1 MRSANV
7 KRASR
12 RWNLGEEHYGRG
24 DDQMPKTG
32 KMIPTGIS
40 VVEERFESSRT
51 LAGGRVQCPEC
62 GAIHVWE
69 KSDGVVVDR
78 GSER

>member
-1 MRSANV
+1 
-7 KRASR
+7 
-12 RWNLGEEHYGRG
+12 
-24 DDQMPKTG
+24 MPKTG